1 MHSIKVFRI
10 VFKYLCCVK
19 TFLKSESVGVEKE
32 QIKGN
37 KIEILLP
44 YPQVVM
50 TSSNIDH
57 NSIRR
62 DVRFSRRTF
71 SDEELTQYAN
81 QGRQSLMKNMD
92 NSAIIETAKKSAANI
107 IIPLVIQMGY
117 DERNI
122 TIIFD
127 ESDKR
132 SVKSADMEIDK

>member
-1 MHSIKVFRI
+1 
-10 VFKYLCCVK
+10 
-19 TFLKSESVGVEKE
+19 
-32 QIKGN
+32 
-37 KIEILLP
+37 
-44 YPQVVM
+44 M
-50 TSSNIDH
+50 TSSSIDH

-107 IIPLVIQMGY
+107 IIPLVTQMGY